1 LSNDMQ
7 KLNELIFSE
16 PDSTLTVTD

>member
-1 LSNDMQ
+1 MQ

>member
-1 LSNDMQ
+1 SNDMQ